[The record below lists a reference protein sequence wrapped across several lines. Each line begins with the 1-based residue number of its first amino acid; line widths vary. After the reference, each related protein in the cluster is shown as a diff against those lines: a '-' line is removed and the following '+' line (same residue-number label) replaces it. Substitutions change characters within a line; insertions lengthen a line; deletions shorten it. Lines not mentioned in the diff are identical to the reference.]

1 MQLILNEYR
10 RRVQTTGAISL
21 RRYPTIRNIHCAYC
35 DPTDTDNN
43 VIVEGFNPAT
53 NQLEPVTTIS
63 LNTPLKHFGLTMYRE
78 KLFIVGGTQ
87 DPGYRRDV
95 NVLGGDF
102 YCKNLILSAI
112 LSLQMESFDLQTM
125 QINKYLPEMNVS
137 RGFISPLAIN
147 GKIYVFG
154 GFNGEAALNSCEWFV
169 VDVSFS
175 TFSDLGF

>member
-10 RRVQTTGAISL
+10 RRVQTTGATSS

-95 NVLGGDF
+95 RIRRRFLLQKPNFVHHSFIADGIVRLANDANQQISARNECVTWFHFTIGHQREDLRVRRFQWRSGAKQLRVVRGSFAVLH
-102 YCKNLILSAI
+102 I
-112 LSLQMESFDLQTM
+112 FDLD
-125 QINKYLPEMNVS
+125 
-137 RGFISPLAIN
+137 F
-147 GKIYVFG
+147 
-154 GFNGEAALNSCEWFV
+154 
-169 VDVSFS
+169 
-175 TFSDLGF
+175 